1 MCDYEVT
8 SKGLVIGE
16 PMRGYRALT
25 SGIPEPVVVGVRDIM
40 IPSRDNRPAPRKTS
54 RRRPRKRSKARK
66 ENEMKSTNAPMTSE
80 QQLREMNEALL
91 VSSVRQHE
99 LTEQAQ
105 KAEAALRESHA
116 KLQEHADELDRF
128 NRVAVG
134 RELRMIELKKEVDEV
149 CQRYGEAAR
158 YPLEFDKQVGI
169 QESTLAE
176 QPPPTMRPSDSIVPL
191 ESVLC
196 TEEFAR
202 RPSRPPDYR
211 TENHALTALAQALA
225 DSPGT
230 ILQTLAEKILEVFQ
244 ADSAGI
250 SLLTKDNKRFYWP
263 AIAGMWKPHIG
274 GGTPRDFG
282 PCGEVLDRNAPL
294 VFTHLERRYPYFLPV
309 TPPVEECLLVPFYVE
324 GKSVGTIWAIAHD
337 ESRKFDAEDL
347 RRLESLGRFAAA
359 AYQATE
365 QRHQDQDSRR
375 AALNLMGEA
384 VQARQATENLNV
396 KLRES
401 HARFEALF
409 DASPV
414 GMYLVDAELRIRMV
428 SRTARPTFGDIG
440 ELIGRDFVEV
450 MHILWSPKTADEI
463 VTHFR
468 QTLETGEPY
477 HAPEFSEE
485 RTDRKEFEYYDWQIQ
500 RISLPDGQYG
510 VVCYIS
516 TSPSACGCPT
526 TLRQYAAELSESDR
540 HKNEFLAMLAHE
552 LRNPLAPI
560 RNALQILRLARGATG
575 RHPNGG
581 RHDGAPGRPDG
592 APGGRP
598 ARREPHQPGQDRTPP
613 GAGRNGLR
621 SSITPSKPPSR
632 STRTWSMN

>member
-1 MCDYEVT
+1 
-8 SKGLVIGE
+8 
-16 PMRGYRALT
+16 
-25 SGIPEPVVVGVRDIM
+25 
-40 IPSRDNRPAPRKTS
+40 
-54 RRRPRKRSKARK
+54 
-66 ENEMKSTNAPMTSE
+66 MKSTDAPMTME

-105 KAEAALRESHA
+105 KTEAALRESHA

-169 QESTLAE
+169 QESGMAE

-211 TENHALTALAQALA
+211 TENHALMALAQALA

-274 GGTPRDFG
+274 GGTPRDFS

-347 RRLESLGRFAAA
+347 RQLESLGRFAAA
-359 AYQATE
+359 AYRATE

-401 HARFEALF
+401 HDRFEALF
-409 DASPV
+409 EASPV
-414 GMYLVDAELRIRMV
+414 GMYLVDAELRIRLI
-428 SRTARPTFGDIG
+428 SRTARPVFGDIG
-440 ELIGRDFVEV
+440 ELIGRDFFEV
-450 MHILWSPKTADEI
+450 IHILWPPESADEI
-463 VTHFR
+463 VARFR
-468 QTLETGEPY
+468 HTLETGEP
-477 HAPEFSEE
+477 HIAIEFSEV
-485 RTDRKEFEYYDWQIQ
+485 RYDRKVS
-500 RISLPDGQYG
+500 R
-510 VVCYIS
+510 
-516 TSPSACGCPT
+516 
-526 TLRQYAAELSESDR
+526 
-540 HKNEFLAMLAHE
+540 M
-552 LRNPLAPI
+552 
-560 RNALQILRLARGATG
+560 LRLA
-575 RHPNGG
+575 
-581 RHDGAPGRPDG
+581 D
-592 APGGRP
+592 
-598 ARREPHQPGQDRTPP
+598 
-613 GAGRNGLR
+613 
-621 SSITPSKPPSR
+621 PSH
-632 STRTWSMN
+632 